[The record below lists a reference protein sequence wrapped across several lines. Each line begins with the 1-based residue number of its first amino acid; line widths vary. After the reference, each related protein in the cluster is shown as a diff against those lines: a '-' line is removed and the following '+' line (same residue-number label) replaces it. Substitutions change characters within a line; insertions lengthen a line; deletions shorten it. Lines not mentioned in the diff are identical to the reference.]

1 MNNARLKLIGGFLTL
16 ICSAFY
22 GSSIQAQSVDDAINA
37 ASQLP
42 PQAAASQTQIDQV
55 DDATTR
61 LFDQYQVVVKQVEG
75 LKVYNAQLQLQID
88 DQNRQIRNLDR
99 SIDEASTMG
108 AQIAPV
114 MVEMIESLKQFIE
127 MDLPFHLDDRRD
139 GIARLEDNLGRS
151 DITSAEKFRQI
162 LEVYKIETDYGLNIE
177 TYTDTI
183 VIDGTELD
191 VNIFRVG
198 RIAMVYQTLD
208 EAVTGAWNSQTNSW
222 ETIDSGQY
230 RNSIAQGIAIAKK
243 QAAIDILSLPIAAPQ
258 G

>member
-1 MNNARLKLIGGFLTL
+1 MNNARLKLTGSFLSL
-16 ICSAFY
+16 ICAAFY
-22 GSSIQAQSVDDAINA
+22 GISVQAQSVDDVIDA
-37 ASQLP
+37 ASELP
-42 PQAAASQTQIDQV
+42 PAAAQGQQQINQV

-61 LFDQYQVVVKQVEG
+61 LFDEFQVVAKQVEG

-88 DQNRQIRNLDR
+88 DQERQIANLDR

-108 AQIAPV
+108 VQIAPV

-127 MDLPFHLDDRRD
+127 LDLPFHLDDRRAS
-139 GIARLEDNLGRS
+139 IARLENNLGRS

-162 LEVYKIETDYGLNIE
+162 LEVFKIETDYGLNIE

-183 VIDGTELD
+183 VLDGTELD

-198 RIAMVYQTLD
+198 RVALTYQTLD
-208 EAVTGAWNSQTNSW
+208 EAITGAWNAQTNSW
-222 ETIDSGQY
+222 ETIDAGQY
-230 RNSIAQGIAIAKK
+230 RNAIAQGIAIAKR
-243 QAAIDILSLPIAAPQ
+243 QAAIDILSLPIASPQ